1 MSARM
6 FGLRALGICLLCLV
20 LAGSLYG
27 HAILVSAAPAANQVV
42 SGPDIPVK
50 LRFNSRIDA
59 KRSRITLVTS
69 DGRQTG
75 LAIETQTAADV
86 LSTEV
91 KGLKR
96 GAYTLQ
102 WQVLAAD
109 GHITRGE
116 VPFQVQ

>member
-1 MSARM
+1 MHSRM
-6 FGLRALGICLLCLV
+6 FGLRALVICVVYFV
-20 LAGSLYG
+20 LAVSLYG

-59 KRSRITLVTS
+59 KRSRIILASS
-69 DGRQTG
+69 DGQQTG
-75 LAIETQTAADV
+75 LAIETQTAADM
-86 LSTEV
+86 LITEV

-96 GAYTLQ
+96 GAYTLR